1 MPAIKEQKTVRLLVT
16 AFCLVFLGCI
26 EPGWADTELDD
37 VLSGF
42 DDTSETKPAS
52 NTGVNDEN
60 DDLDG
65 LLSGSDESRVPQQ
78 NKTDGGND
86 NILPPWLEL
95 FGSISV
101 LGAWNYGHEKPDS
114 GETDYRGLSMLKTTG
129 ALGADIDMGPW
140 QARISGHGFYD
151 AAYSIQGRDD
161 YYVDLLDDDEQE
173 LEFDELYLQGSLT
186 DIFDVKI
193 GRQVVVWGKADNL
206 RVTDILNPLDNR
218 ATGLVDIKYKRLPVT
233 MSKFDYYTGD
243 WNLSAIIINE
253 VRFDKNP
260 VYNSDFY
267 PGTEPAVEEKI
278 PTNFA
283 LDTQQYAMA
292 LNGIFSGWDL
302 SFYQA
307 WVYDRRA
314 HLSQTNDTAERLHN
328 RVSMSGLAGN
338 FALGNWLLKAEGAW
352 WNGLE
357 YGATQDE
364 EFNRLDLMAGVEY
377 MGFSET
383 AISVEFLN
391 EHIVDFDTR
400 LEGSPD
406 CAEDNIQKTAI
417 MISRDFANDTNQVK
431 LLCTFFGN
439 HGEGGAFERLQI
451 EHDLS
456 DYITLTAGVI
466 IYQAGDLYA
475 FSDIDNNDRIF
486 LEYTFAF

>member
-1 MPAIKEQKTVRLLVT
+1 MLAIKIRKPIQVIATV
-16 AFCLVFLGCI
+16 FCLVLGYSA
-26 EPGWADTELDD
+26 PVFATDDLDD
-37 VLSGF
+37 LLTGF
-42 DDTSETKPAS
+42 DDIQETKPI
-52 NTGVNDEN
+52 TGANAEDEGF
-60 DDLDG
+60 DG
-65 LLSGSDESRVPQQ
+65 LLSGFDEPTEPQQ
-78 NKTDGGND
+78 NKTDEGND

-95 FGSISV
+95 FGSISI
-101 LGAWNYGHEKPDS
+101 LGTWNYDHEKPDS

-129 ALGADIDMGPW
+129 ALGADIDMGKW
-140 QARISGHGFYD
+140 QVRISGHGFYD
-151 AAYSIQGRDD
+151 AAYSIQDRDN
-161 YYVDLLDDDEQE
+161 YYVDLLDDYEQE
-173 LEFDELYLQGSLT
+173 VELDELYLQGSLT
-186 DIFDVKI
+186 DNFDVKI

-218 ATGLVDIKYKRLPVT
+218 YMGLVDIKYKRLPVT

-243 WNLSAIIINE
+243 WNFSSIIINE

-267 PGTEPAVEEKI
+267 PGNSPAVSETE

-283 LDTQQYAMA
+283 FDTQQYAMA

-307 WVYDRRA
+307 WVYDSRA
-314 HLSQTNDTAERLHN
+314 HLSQTDDTAERVHN
-328 RVSMSGLAGN
+328 RVSMSGLTGN
-338 FALGNWLLKAEGAW
+338 IALGNWLFKAEGAW

-357 YGATQDE
+357 YGAIEDE

-391 EHIVDFDTR
+391 QHILDFDTR

-406 CAEDNIQKTAI
+406 YAEENIQKTAI

-431 LLCTFFGN
+431 LLCTLFGSL
-439 HGEGGAFERLQI
+439 GQGGAFERLQF

-456 DYITLTAGVI
+456 DHITLTAGVI
-466 IYQAGDLYA
+466 IYQSGDLYA

-486 LEYTFAF
+486 LEYTYAF